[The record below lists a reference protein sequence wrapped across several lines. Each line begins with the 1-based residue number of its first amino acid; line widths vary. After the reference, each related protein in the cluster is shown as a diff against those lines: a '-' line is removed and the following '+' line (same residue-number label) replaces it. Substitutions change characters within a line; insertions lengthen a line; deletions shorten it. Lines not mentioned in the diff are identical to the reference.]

1 MKVLCEL
8 VTVNRERDAIEPL
21 SDWEGGIA
29 VRICKSGDLPAEDSG
44 SVPVSEYQSSGR
56 NRYADP
62 GATSNW
68 SQMSKKIQH
77 HCVLLPDASPDSGGH
92 FYILSERPATFKKE
106 EPYEKKHVS
115 FAGRAFGA
123 CTLSERMRQQR
134 NPVRSGTLSLI
145 HI

>member
-1 MKVLCEL
+1 VKVLCEL

-68 SQMSKKIQH
+68 SQMSEIYT
-77 HCVLLPDASPDSGGH
+77 ASLRPL
-92 FYILSERPATFKKE
+92 IRCLSRFR
-106 EPYEKKHVS
+106 
-115 FAGRAFGA
+115 RAFLYFIRTA
-123 CTLSERMRQQR
+123 CDVQKG
-134 NPVRSGTLSLI
+134 GTI
-145 HI
+145 